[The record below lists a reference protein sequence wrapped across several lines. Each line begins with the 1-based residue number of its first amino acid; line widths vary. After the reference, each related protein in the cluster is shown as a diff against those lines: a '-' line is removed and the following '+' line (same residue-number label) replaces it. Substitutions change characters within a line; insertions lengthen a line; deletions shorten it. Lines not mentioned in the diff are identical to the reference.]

1 VASAN
6 ENLLNDRL
14 LRDFSCPMM
23 TEKSRSSFLRAR
35 QRSVA
40 FSFVTSACQKTTFC
54 FRLAGASAATRQSC
68 GALADL
74 TTHAHDIA
82 QKMLSLRDFQ
92 VHRTH
97 PAWGVSGSRH
107 RPLTKKIKDE
117 IHNNKLKYNRL

>member
-1 VASAN
+1 MKPN
-6 ENLLNDRL
+6 PNFLKQND
-14 LRDFSCPMM
+14 F
-23 TEKSRSSFLRAR
+23 KF
-35 QRSVA
+35 
-40 FSFVTSACQKTTFC
+40 FKTTSILAANQPISRPFATIIGHNPSFC
-54 FRLAGASAATRQSC
+54 FRLAGTSAATRQSC
-68 GALADL
+68 GALADLTTHL